1 VTPKGGEGTIL
12 VMDCPRD
19 VTILRDGKT
28 LSLAVIPGDGEPRH
42 ATKAKLKLVM
52 PDPEEPNDEE
62 FVGVDRALKEFET
75 STKRTILLAFG
86 ALGALQVLLFL
97 LDRF

>member
-1 VTPKGGEGTIL
+1 
-12 VMDCPRD
+12 
-19 VTILRDGKT
+19 
-28 LSLAVIPGDGEPRH
+28 
-42 ATKAKLKLVM
+42 M